1 MKSSVL
7 EKLPGIVLNMPGGKL
22 VISTVDS
29 VINWSRKSSIWP
41 MTFGLACCAIE
52 MMGSYASRFDFDR
65 FGVIPRPTPRQSD
78 LMIIAGT
85 VVKKMAPMIERL
97 YHQMP
102 EPRWVISMGACSNK
116 GGPYYDSY
124 SVCKGVDK
132 IIPVD
137 VYIPGCPPRPEA
149 LQYGMMELMKKIEKM
164 SIGKRVQMPPLSR
177 VRETPDS
184 LKTAPKI
191 ILPK

>member
-1 MKSSVL
+1 MELKSSVL
-7 EKLPGIVLNMPGGKL
+7 EKLPGIALNMPGGKV
-22 VISTVDS
+22 VISTVDYF
-29 VINWSRKSSIWP
+29 VNWARKSSVWP
-41 MTFGLACCAIE
+41 LTFGLACCAIE
-52 MMGSYASRFDFDR
+52 MMGSYAPRYDFDR

-102 EPRWVISMGACSNK
+102 APRWVISMGACANK

-137 VYIPGCPPRPEA
+137 IYIPGCPPRPEA
-149 LQYGMMELMKKIEKM
+149 LQHGLIQLQKKIELM
-164 SIGKRVQMPPLSR
+164 SIAKPIILPPLSR
-177 VRETPDS
+177 VRE
-184 LKTAPKI
+184 
-191 ILPK
+191 

>member
-1 MKSSVL
+1 MDTSIL
-7 EKLPGIVLNMPGGKL
+7 EKLPGLVFNMPGGK
-22 VISTVDS
+22 VVVSTVDYF
-29 VINWSRKSSIWP
+29 VNWARKSSLWP
-41 MTFGLACCAIE
+41 LTFGLACCAIE
-52 MMGSYASRFDFDR
+52 MMGSYAPRFDFDR

-102 EPRWVISMGACSNK
+102 APRWVISMGACSNK

-137 VYIPGCPPRPEA
+137 IYIPGCPPRPEA
-149 LQYGMMELMKKIEKM
+149 LQYGMIELQKKIEKM
-164 SIGKRVQMPPLSR
+164 SIAKKIELPPLSR
-177 VRETPDS
+177 VR
-184 LKTAPKI
+184 
-191 ILPK
+191 

>member
-1 MKSSVL
+1 MNESIL
-7 EKLPGIVLNMPGGKL
+7 DRIPGIVLNMPGGKVL
-22 VISTVDS
+22 VSSVDYF
-29 VINWSRKSSIWP
+29 VNWARKSALWP

-85 VVKKMAPMIERL
+85 VTKKMAPAIEKL
-97 YHQMP
+97 YCQMP
-102 EPRWVISMGACSNK
+102 EPRFVISMGACANC
-116 GGPYYDSY
+116 GGPYFDSY
-124 SVCKGVDK
+124 SVAKGVDR

-149 LQYGMMELMKKIEKM
+149 LHNAILALQKKIDEMHLGGNK
-164 SIGKRVQMPPLSR
+164 LSA
-177 VRETPDS
+177 VS
-184 LKTAPKI
+184 QI
-191 ILPK
+191 NG